1 VDPRLG
7 ELGRV
12 TVRPE
17 REERVGLLERAAC
30 VAVVVLAVRSDL
42 HDRAPGLPK
51 ARAAPQ
57 HHLATGLIG
66 LGPGPGRPVHQ
77 PLLTVEVQAARV
89 VVVIRGGDLGGLPRR
104 AVPSRQLP
112 GAWIATRAG
121 DRKSTRLNSS
131 HVSISYAVF
140 CL

>member
-1 VDPRLG
+1 MLR
-7 ELGRV
+7 
-12 TVRPE
+12 RPPISTLFPYTTLF
-17 REERVGLLERAAC
+17 RS
-30 VAVVVLAVRSDL
+30 LAVRSDL

-121 DRKSTRLNSS
+121 LVMTAGDVQHGRVAIAVEVQVLDVHQPVGRL
-131 HVSISYAVF
+131 VVDD
-140 CL
+140 